1 MSVCLICL
9 SVYRCRCLLEM
20 CADQLVIMGEYL
32 LDVLQVVD
40 RPLALLF
47 SSIEQLFDNIKQL
60 FTHPFPTTDF
70 DVDDSKS
77 DTSPLPSSPPTQ
89 SLRPPTQSLGP
100 PTESSRRA
108 RLAAGCSLDAE
119 EALDLSVRHVHVQTS
134 SSPSVIHYSHHPHV
148 TATRAPSTASLWP
161 HPHVTKTT
169 ATLAQSQ
176 LGENKHVAM
185 RTLSS
190 QMRESDSRLERRWS
204 QTFCH
209 ERPPVRQHQL
219 TSAQFR
225 YEQPSLAPVIYEQRS
240 VYEGVVA
247 HQCHA
252 QRSFHQL
259 PVAPVSHEQPS
270 TSTAQFRHEQP
281 SLAHVNYEQRSVYE
295 GVVAH
300 QCHAQR
306 SVHQLPLAPVN
317 HEQPSTSTAQFRYEQ
332 PSLAPVIYE
341 QRSVYEGAVAHQCD
355 AQRSVA
361 ELAVAPVNH
370 EQPSVCH
377 SVVHAARQSSAD
389 DAEPVCP
396 RGVVNAGNTCFV
408 SCVLQCLAV
417 MTELVAAVQL
427 AATDSDSASLI
438 SSLSDVLSVLHKPCR
453 QAMSPVHADVFIA
466 VISRLMSTQSRSLRL
481 IDIDNESQRQQDGA
495 EFLACLFQLLRPRL
509 DTGTHTGL
517 HDNCFML
524 I

>member
-40 RPLALLF
+40 RPLAFLF

-219 TSAQFR
+219 TSAQ
-225 YEQPSLAPVIYEQRS
+225 L
-240 VYEGVVA
+240 
-247 HQCHA
+247 
-252 QRSFHQL
+252 
-259 PVAPVSHEQPS
+259 
-270 TSTAQFRHEQP
+270 RHEQP

-517 HDNCFML
+517 HDSCFML

>member
-40 RPLALLF
+40 RPLAFLF

-219 TSAQFR
+219 TSAQLR
-225 YEQPSLAPVIYEQRS
+225 HEQPSLAPVYYEQRS
-240 VYEGVVA
+240 VYED
-247 HQCHA
+247 
-252 QRSFHQL
+252 
-259 PVAPVSHEQPS
+259 
-270 TSTAQFRHEQP
+270 
-281 SLAHVNYEQRSVYE
+281 
-295 GVVAH
+295 VVAH